1 MALELPSARHAA
13 DLLNTRNPG
22 TRRLAASR
30 FDPGLRIQRLFHRA
44 PWSETPSMKHQIIAG
59 AGLAAVIAFCTYMIV
74 QLDARRSREHSVSMA
89 PIAMDRH

>member
-1 MALELPSARHAA
+1 MALELPSARPAA

-22 TRRLAASR
+22 TRASHLLR
-30 FDPGLRIQRLFHRA
+30 FDSGLRIRRLFHRA

-74 QLDARRSREHSVSMA
+74 QLDARRSREHGISMA
-89 PIAMDRH
+89 PTAMDRH